1 MTEYKPWPPRQVRQ
15 NRCMNTTPCAVI
27 VPLIQKDGREH
38 LVFEVRSSKLSWQPG
53 DICFPGGKIEPGD
66 ANAAEAAVREMTEE
80 LGVVREQIHIL
91 GPLDYVE
98 SPVGVIVWPF
108 AAYIDTQDFTLSQG
122 EIDHIFTVPVAWFA
136 AHQPQVCQIEMATRP
151 APGFPQGL
159 SISGQTEWKRR
170 KTYNV
175 LMYAYQNYKI
185 WGITAHILDNF
196 MDIRL

>member
-1 MTEYKPWPPRQVRQ
+1 MREYTPWPPRQVRQ

-27 VPLIQKDGREH
+27 VPIIQKNGEEH
-38 LVFEVRSSKLSWQPG
+38 LVFEVRSSKLNWQPG
-53 DICFPGGKIEPGD
+53 DICFPGGRIEPGD
-66 ANAAEAAVREMTEE
+66 ADALAAAQRELTEE

-98 SPVGVIVWPF
+98 SPVGVTVWPF
-108 AAYIDTQDFTLSQG
+108 AAYIDTPHFTISRG

-136 AHQPQVCQIEMATRP
+136 AHKPQVCQIEMATRP

-159 SISGQTEWKRR
+159 SISGQTQWKQR
-170 KTYNV
+170 KNYNV
-175 LMYAYQNYKI
+175 LIYAYQNYKI

-196 MDIRL
+196 MSIRL

>member
-27 VPLIQKDGREH
+27 VPIIQKNGQEH
-38 LVFEVRSSKLSWQPG
+38 VVFEVRSSKLNWQPG

-66 ANAAEAAVREMTEE
+66 ANALEAAQRELTEE

-98 SPVGVIVWPF
+98 SPVGVTVWPF
-108 AAYIDTQDFTLSQG
+108 AAYIDTQQFTISQG
-122 EIDHIFTVPVAWFA
+122 EIDHIFTVPVAWFT
-136 AHQPQVCQIEMATRP
+136 AHKPQVCQIEMATRP
-151 APGFPQGL
+151 APGFPDGL
-159 SISGQTEWKRR
+159 SISGQTQWKQR
-170 KTYNV
+170 KNYNV
-175 LMYAYQNYKI
+175 LIYAYQNYKI

-196 MDIRL
+196 ISIRL